1 MTNAFSYVM
10 QNGGIDSDE
19 SYPYVGQ
26 VWWLLLNT
34 YTSSAME
41 AVPLM
46 YGNSVFGVKPV

>member
-46 YGNSVFGVKPV
+46 